1 MKIIEPYEIEEL
13 TNDSK
18 SYRYKYEDYII
29 THTKGLISQTGISHI
44 SIFRDNKFIH
54 NDINRG
60 LYMNIDFIVDKLK
73 INMF

>member
-29 THTKGLISQTGISHI
+29 THTKGLISQTGISNI
-44 SIFRDNKFIH
+44 SIFRGNKFIH
-54 NDINRG
+54 NDI
-60 LYMNIDFIVDKLK
+60 MNIDFIGDKLK